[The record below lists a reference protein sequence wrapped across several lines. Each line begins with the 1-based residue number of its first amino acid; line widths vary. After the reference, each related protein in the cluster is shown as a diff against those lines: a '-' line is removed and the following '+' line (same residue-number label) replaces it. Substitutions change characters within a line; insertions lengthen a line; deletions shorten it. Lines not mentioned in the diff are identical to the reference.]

1 MKILIDPNDSNYA
14 ILNLVKV
21 NLNDLRAAIVALQKD
36 GFSEMGLADLLL
48 YIKSM
53 QEKISA

>member
-1 MKILIDPNDSNYA
+1 MDTDPSYIL
-14 ILNLVKV
+14 LNQIKV

-36 GFSEMGLADLLL
+36 GFSEIGLADLLL

-53 QEKISA
+53 REKISA